1 MELRQLAYV
10 VAVVDHGGFT
20 RAAAEVHVAQ
30 PSLSQAV
37 RSLERELGVELFHRV
52 GRGVVLS
59 AAGEAL
65 LGPARQA
72 LRSVEIARA
81 AVSAVTGLE
90 RGHLDLVALPT
101 LAVDP
106 TAALVG
112 AFRAAH
118 PDVIVRLAEP
128 EDVAEVI
135 AMVRDGRCEIGL
147 ADIDDP
153 GPELVTEPL
162 VVQQYRVVCPPGVR
176 IGRGDRVTIAQLAD
190 IPLVT
195 TPSGTSTRQL
205 LDRAFA
211 DAGFE
216 PKVAVETGQ
225 REALLPLVLAGAG
238 TALLPVPLALEAAAR
253 GATVLRLQPKLTRA
267 VQLVYRSGPLSP
279 AAQAFIVLARSRRS
293 TG

>member
-37 RSLERELGVELFHRV
+37 RALERELGVELFHRL
-52 GRGVVLS
+52 GRRVVLS

-112 AFRAAH
+112 SFRAAH

-128 EDVAEVI
+128 DA
-135 AMVRDGRCEIGL
+135 
-147 ADIDDP
+147 P
-153 GPELVTEPL
+153 GPLVAADTLFMEPMGADTL
-162 VVQQYRVVCPPGVR
+162 GWFQLGAQRLSARLSPQRARGVS
-176 IGRGDRVTIAQLAD
+176 GPVQLA
-190 IPLVT
+190 
-195 TPSGTSTRQL
+195 
-205 LDRAFA
+205 LDLQHASLFDRNS
-211 DAGFE
+211 E
-216 PKVAVETGQ
+216 Q
-225 REALLPLVLAGAG
+225 RL
-238 TALLPVPLALEAAAR
+238 
-253 GATVLRLQPKLTRA
+253 
-267 VQLVYRSGPLSP
+267 
-279 AAQAFIVLARSRRS
+279 
-293 TG
+293 